1 MTFVSFTGT
10 LLLFMLFMFVV
21 GNQLVATSIK
31 WIDTLIKTY
40 KMKPRD

>member
-10 LLLFMLFMFVV
+10 LLLFMLLVFVV
-21 GNQLVATSIK
+21 GNQRVATSIK
-31 WIDTLIKTY
+31 WMDTLIKTY